1 MKALRAFV
9 NGLAV
14 MLAVFILIY
23 LLATYAKFT
32 LPEAKAEAGISKVRA
47 FIEQAQ
53 FNRDYIRLVLFF
65 SLAALSGILFKKKP
79 AVPLFVAVLLCAFVL
94 QLYANGQ
101 LTKRPMVLTIFAAVI
116 AAGDVILCAWQD
128 RLTGSVTLSRAGL
141 AATAV
146 SLAICSV
153 CSVYQHGLYVII
165 DGLTKLEEN
174 GIKISD
180 KFKGSPRLLRMVI
193 DSFENR
199 GTDAARELYY
209 HFNRQIDPGEIK
221 EKFFGSLD
229 GSDFRA
235 GLALTLLVFGSAVL
249 CFVCVMRKKTLP
261 AALISSVPAAAAF
274 VLSITDR
281 LDSLGLPVM
290 LTLSVSFVCFA
301 AEYGQISKG
310 HDPAYD
316 ADAEVDYEPAVS
328 VPESGGES
336 DGAGAGPEEPKNTEE
351 IYTV

>member
-1 MKALRAFV
+1 MKTLRAFV

-14 MLAVFILIY
+14 MIAVFILIY

-32 LPEAKAEAGISKVRA
+32 LPDAKAEAGISKVRA
-47 FIEQAQ
+47 FVEQAQ
-53 FNRDYIRLVLFF
+53 FNRDYIRLLLFF

-79 AVPLFVAVLLCAFVL
+79 AFPLFVAVMLCAFVL

-116 AAGDVILCAWQD
+116 AAGDLILCAWQD
-128 RLTGSVTLSRAGL
+128 RLTGSMTLSRAGL

-153 CSVYQHGLYVII
+153 CSVYQHGLYVIS

-180 KFKGSPRLLRMVI
+180 KLKGSPRLLRMVI
-193 DSFENR
+193 DSYENR

-209 HFNRQIDPGEIK
+209 HFNRQIDPGEMK

-229 GSDFRA
+229 GADFRA
-235 GLALTLLVFGSAVL
+235 GLALTLLVFASAVL
-249 CFVCVMRKKTLP
+249 CFVCAMRKKTLP

-274 VLSITDR
+274 IFNITDR
-281 LDSLGLPVM
+281 LDTLGLPVM

-301 AEYGQISKG
+301 AEYGQLMKG

-316 ADAEVDYEPAVS
+316 AGTEVDYEPLFPVR
-328 VPESGGES
+328 ESEG
-336 DGAGAGPEEPKNTEE
+336 DTAADDAGPDDSEDKEEVY
-351 IYTV
+351 YT